1 MDFGT
6 RCVTNSLS
14 VSLVASTAWQ
24 AVQYADIPDG
34 GTVGP
39 FKTPG
44 FGILDLTAY
53 YKVSKDVTVNGGLYN
68 LTDKKYW
75 NWDDVRSYDRVGEAG
90 VTGPANLDRLTQ
102 PGRNFAINVIWD
114 I

>member
-1 MDFGT
+1 M
-6 RCVTNSLS
+6 
-14 VSLVASTAWQ
+14 
-24 AVQYADIPDG
+24 
-34 GTVGP
+34 
-39 FKTPG
+39 
-44 FGILDLTAY
+44 
-53 YKVSKDVTVNGGLYN
+53 TVNGGLYN

-75 NWDDVRSYDRVGEAG
+75 NWDDVRSYDSVGEAG